1 MNHFPA
7 RHVRLQGGIDVLVW
21 IDRTIP
27 FHIDAG
33 IIMDHGS
40 IIMLSAVAKSWLFEC
55 RSAGNVPRESIPGE
69 CGLSQGSSK
78 YRWLS
83 GAESDESD
91 VIFALKF
98 AQAGHLMTTQLPVMP
113 GQIPRKGAED
123 MSLTMDCGV
132 PVLVAFHLKQTS

>member
-1 MNHFPA
+1 
-7 RHVRLQGGIDVLVW
+7 
-21 IDRTIP
+21 
-27 FHIDAG
+27 
-33 IIMDHGS
+33 MDHGS

-91 VIFALKF
+91 VR
-98 AQAGHLMTTQLPVMP
+98 P
-113 GQIPRKGAED
+113 GCPLIYISVELHRSSEICAKQINRGEKDINDHKRGNKNREKRRNYREI
-123 MSLTMDCGV
+123 SG
-132 PVLVAFHLKQTS
+132 